1 MQWHQAA
8 STLDARSRDTGKGRI
23 VEVRLEDGTGTDGD
37 GRAEQVLAKEVLVEV
52 SHAIER
58 FALAADPSEPIAVIS
73 LFQRA
78 SYFRTQEAVY
88 REIAARAAVAVAG
101 ATEGIAGPDP
111 GALHQAL
118 IGAADPLAREWSVT
132 VLGPRAGATLVAE
145 DLRTVHPEATSLERG
160 RLFRGRWSFRR
171 EDAEREVRRL
181 RSQLD
186 LPADATSRIDR
197 VLRAVAGTPE
207 PELQDRWDA
216 PLRYLAQRVHEVA
229 GRTARA
235 AARERQRALAEL
247 VRGHDGTH
255 GDMGRVDGVHD
266 GERTVAPGGPQTDE
280 QWREWTSG
288 LGTGLP
294 VGVAAFQV
302 TNLPEVRERLG
313 QRADTAVRIAVSRCL
328 QQELASTDRLA
339 RATPQSFVAVLA
351 GCDEARLLDYSRA
364 ALARTA
370 DLEREYPFT
379 PLQVVAGAILSQRR
393 PLPVGWLEQQLVDG
407 AVQPG
412 SVAVFSD

>member
-1 MQWHQAA
+1 
-8 STLDARSRDTGKGRI
+8 
-23 VEVRLEDGTGTDGD
+23 VEVRLEETAGGD
-37 GRAEQVLAKEVLVEV
+37 GADGIGPRIGAEQVLAKEVLVEV

-58 FALAADPSEPIAVIS
+58 FALAADPAEPIAVIS

-78 SYFRTQEAVY
+78 SYFRTQQAVY

-101 ATEGIAGPDP
+101 ATEELTGPGP
-111 GALHQAL
+111 LHQAL

-171 EDAEREVRRL
+171 EDADREVRRL
-181 RSQLD
+181 RAQLD
-186 LPADATSRIDR
+186 LPADAASRIDR

-235 AARERQRALAEL
+235 AARQRTPAEP
-247 VRGHDGTH
+247 VRTP
-255 GDMGRVDGVHD
+255 DGVPD
-266 GERTVAPGGPQTDE
+266 AGRPAEADDPQIDER
-280 QWREWTSG
+280 WREWTSG

-294 VGVAAFQV
+294 VGVAAFRV
-302 TNLPEVRERLG
+302 ANLTEVRERLG

-328 QQELASTDRLA
+328 QQELAPTDRLA
-339 RATPQSFVAVLA
+339 RATPPSFVAVLA

-364 ALARTA
+364 ALARTVE
-370 DLEREYPFT
+370 LEREYPFT
-379 PLQVVAGAILSQRR
+379 PLRVVAGAILSQRR

-407 AVQPG
+407 AVAPG

>member
-1 MQWHQAA
+1 M
-8 STLDARSRDTGKGRI
+8 
-23 VEVRLEDGTGTDGD
+23 EVRLEDTENTANGGI
-37 GRAEQVLAKEVLVEV
+37 EQVLAKEVLVEV

-78 SYFRTQEAVY
+78 SYFRTQQAVY

-101 ATEGIAGPDP
+101 ATEEITDPDTGP
-111 GALHQAL
+111 LHQAL

-145 DLRTVHPEATSLERG
+145 DLQTVHPEATSLERG

-171 EDAEREVRRL
+171 EDADREVRRL
-181 RSQLD
+181 RTQLD
-186 LPADATSRIDR
+186 LPADAASRIDR
-197 VLRAVAGTPE
+197 VLRAVAGTPK

-235 AARERQRALAEL
+235 AARERQRTPAEP
-247 VRGHDGTH
+247 VRTPTGIHD
-255 GDMGRVDGVHD
+255 DGVPD
-266 GERTVAPGGPQTDE
+266 AGRPAEADDPQTDE
-280 QWREWTSG
+280 RWREWTSG

-302 TNLPEVRERLG
+302 TNLTEVRERLG

-328 QQELASTDRLA
+328 QQELAPTDRLA

-370 DLEREYPFT
+370 ELEREYPFT

-407 AVQPG
+407 AVAPG

>member
-1 MQWHQAA
+1 M
-8 STLDARSRDTGKGRI
+8 
-23 VEVRLEDGTGTDGD
+23 EVRLEETAGGD
-37 GRAEQVLAKEVLVEV
+37 GAGGVGPGSGAEQVLAKEVLVEV

-58 FALAADPSEPIAVIS
+58 FALAADPAEPIAVIS

-78 SYFRTQEAVY
+78 SYFRTQQAVY

-101 ATEGIAGPDP
+101 ATEELTGPGP
-111 GALHQAL
+111 LHQAL

-145 DLRTVHPEATSLERG
+145 DLQTVHPEATSLERG

-171 EDAEREVRRL
+171 EDADREVRRL
-181 RSQLD
+181 RAQLD
-186 LPADATSRIDR
+186 LPADAASRIDR

-235 AARERQRALAEL
+235 AARERQRTPAEP
-247 VRGHDGTH
+247 VRTPTGIHD
-255 GDMGRVDGVHD
+255 DGVPD
-266 GERTVAPGGPQTDE
+266 AGRPAEADDPQTDE
-280 QWREWTSG
+280 RWREWTSG

-302 TNLPEVRERLG
+302 TNLTEVRERLG

-328 QQELASTDRLA
+328 QQELAPTDRLA

-370 DLEREYPFT
+370 ELEREYPFT
-379 PLQVVAGAILSQRR
+379 PLRVVAGAILSQRR
-393 PLPVGWLEQQLVDG
+393 PLPVGWLERQLVDG
-407 AVQPG
+407 AVAPG

>member
-1 MQWHQAA
+1 M
-8 STLDARSRDTGKGRI
+8 
-23 VEVRLEDGTGTDGD
+23 EVRLEDTADTADGAGGD
-37 GRAEQVLAKEVLVEV
+37 GQVLAKEVLVEV

-78 SYFRTQEAVY
+78 SYFRTQQAVY

-101 ATEGIAGPDP
+101 ATEEIAGPGP
-111 GALHQAL
+111 LHQAL

-145 DLRTVHPEATSLERG
+145 DLQTVHPEATSLERG

-186 LPADATSRIDR
+186 LPADAASRIDR

-235 AARERQRALAEL
+235 AAREQQRALAEP
-247 VRGHDGTH
+247 VPTPDGSP
-255 GDMGRVDGVHD
+255 D
-266 GERTVAPGGPQTDE
+266 GERAAAPDAPRTGDPQTDE

-302 TNLPEVRERLG
+302 TNLAEVRERLG

-370 DLEREYPFT
+370 ELEREYPFT

-393 PLPVGWLEQQLVDG
+393 PLPVGWLERQLGDG
-407 AVQPG
+407 AVAPG